1 MKCPSLQLKERCL
14 QYFEHLRNDL
24 IFYFLII
31 DKDTNFLYKVKYK
44 NKKLYF
50 LSESKQ
56 LELIDQIKEIFPKKN
71 FELNEYDYITVHLFR
86 EHNEFIIGL
95 EKEFPT
101 NVMWGG
107 SGIYKI

>member
-31 DKDTNFLYKVKYK
+31 DKDTNFLYKVRYK

-56 LELIDQIKEIFPKKN
+56 LELIDQIKELFPKKN
-71 FELNEYDYITVHLFR
+71 FEFNEYDYITVHLFR
-86 EHNEFIIGL
+86 GHNEFIIGL

-101 NVMWGG
+101 DVMWGG

>member
-31 DKDTNFLYKVKYK
+31 DKDTNFLYKVRYK

-71 FELNEYDYITVHLFR
+71 FEFNGYDYITVHLFR
-86 EHNEFIIGL
+86 GHNEFIIGL

-101 NVMWGG
+101 DVMWGG